1 MTNIHRIRP
10 GVKAF
15 IVHKGKL
22 LVVKERVQRDG
33 KTVIIHDLPGGGIE
47 MGERVHEALHREVME
62 EVGLKIR
69 IEKPVG
75 SWDFVLENKQEG
87 DVLIVCLGY
96 QCSLENDQHID
107 ITHNPAVEDIFETVW
122 LSKAEVIE
130 FTKNFLSPDLFLCLE
145 NVSGME

>member
-1 MTNIHRIRP
+1 MANIQRIRP

-33 KTVIIHDLPGGGIE
+33 KTVIIHDLPGGGME
-47 MGERVHEALHREVME
+47 MGERVHETLLREVME
-62 EVGLKIR
+62 EVGLKVR

-75 SWDFVLENKQEG
+75 SWDFVIQNKEEG

-96 QCSLENDQHID
+96 QCSLEDDQDID
-107 ITHNPAVEDIFETVW
+107 ITHNPAKEDIFETVW

-145 NVSGME
+145 NVSGL